1 MFCKEILVHGRIRP
15 GPDYRGGV
23 GAAGTSETSI
33 CINRCLGAPWPP
45 AAVVSHM
52 VRPLSPARLKRGN
65 NEMKVTVHTL
75 NPQMSVTTVL

>member
-1 MFCKEILVHGRIRP
+1 
-15 GPDYRGGV
+15 
-23 GAAGTSETSI
+23 
-33 CINRCLGAPWPP
+33 
-45 AAVVSHM
+45 M